1 MLHENKRVHFC
12 NKILIIYEVCKKNN
26 HILFKQ
32 GTAPK
37 SYDVLCGKETFSERK
52 WRYELGHFVK
62 LLVSPG
68 NEKLPHC
75 LSQPKKLQSIVKIF
89 MERILTGP
97 KEIIYESIL
106 GLCLLAQHNLAS
118 AFGNFDEDLTKHI
131 FDKYSMDN
139 FLQAATNHLLNKYES
154 LTSLE
159 VEGEPFV
166 YPPFQKA
173 LPYFPDYGYQV
184 TLVFKDGEL
193 STNIMRAIINIIQK
207 LKGVSQL
214 VYHCRNL

>member
-1 MLHENKRVHFC
+1 
-12 NKILIIYEVCKKNN
+12 
-26 HILFKQ
+26 
-32 GTAPK
+32 
-37 SYDVLCGKETFSERK
+37 
-52 WRYELGHFVK
+52 
-62 LLVSPG
+62 
-68 NEKLPHC
+68 
-75 LSQPKKLQSIVKIF
+75 

-97 KEIIYESIL
+97 KEIIHESIL
-106 GLCLLAQHNLAS
+106 GLCLLAQHNLAG

-131 FDKYSMDN
+131 FDEYSMDN
-139 FLQAATNHLLNKYES
+139 FLQAATNYLLNQYES

-159 VEGEPFV
+159 IEGEPFA

-193 STNIMRAIINIIQK
+193 SINIMRAIINIIQK

-214 VYHCRNL
+214 V